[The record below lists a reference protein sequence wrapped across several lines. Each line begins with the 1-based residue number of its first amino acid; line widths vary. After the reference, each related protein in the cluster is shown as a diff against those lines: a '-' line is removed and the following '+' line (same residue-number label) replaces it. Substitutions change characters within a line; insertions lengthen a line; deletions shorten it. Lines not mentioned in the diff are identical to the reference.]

1 MNQINQEFTQ
11 AIAAGKLITLA
22 TRLSGENVGSK
33 LLIRPDGTTAGT
45 LGTAALDKVVIER
58 AVEVT
63 ASQKSQRMELP
74 DPGNDMDSSLAS
86 DSGSATDELVDIF
99 IEVHAPPPRLVV
111 VGAVH
116 ISIHLVTMAKALGY
130 YTIVVD
136 ARSAFATP
144 ERFPH
149 ADRLITQW
157 PADALDELG
166 IDESSMIVVLT
177 HDEKLD
183 NPALEVAIQ
192 SPALY
197 VGALGSKKTHAK
209 RVGKLKEAGMSDEQ
223 ISRIHAPIGLNLGGR
238 KPEEIAVSII
248 AEIVAVRNGAE

>member
-1 MNQINQEFTQ
+1 MKLIDKEFTQ
-11 AIAAGKLITLA
+11 AIADGRLIAMATL
-22 TRLSGENVGSK
+22 LNGESIGAK
-33 LLIRPDGTTAGT
+33 LLIRGDGSSMGT
-45 LGTAALDKVVIER
+45 MGNAELDAAILEKAADVLQK
-58 AVEVT
+58 
-63 ASQKSQRMELP
+63 QKSERFDLP
-74 DPGNDMDSSLAS
+74 AAGEM
-86 DSGSATDELVDIF
+86 VDVF
-99 IEVHAPPPRLVV
+99 IEVHAPPPRLIV

-116 ISIHLVTMAKALGY
+116 VSIHLVTMAKTLGF

-149 ADRLITQW
+149 VDRLITQW
-157 PADALDELG
+157 PADALTELG

-192 SPALY
+192 SPAIY
-197 VGALGSKKTHAK
+197 IGALGSKKTHAK
-209 RVGKLKEAGMSDEQ
+209 RVDALKALGATDDQ
-223 ISRIHAPIGLNLGGR
+223 IARIHAPIGLNLGGR

-248 AEIVAVRNGAE
+248 AEIVAVRNGSTMV